1 MFYYFILGRSL
12 LASLIKHLD
21 SVAPCRDVERMVV
34 NEEDFDAKDVDRIA
48 RLGEAKDE
56 EKNGSLN
63 VVIISALVSTN
74 ILAIVLASFLI
85 FKLLEK
91 KKFYLSHDN
100 TVII

>member
-1 MFYYFILGRSL
+1 MIYYFILGRTL
-12 LASLIKHLD
+12 VASLIKHLD

-63 VVIISALVSTN
+63 VAIISALVSTN
-74 ILAIVLASFLI
+74 ILAFVLAGFLI
-85 FKLLEK
+85 FKLTEK
-91 KKFYLSHDN
+91 KKFYLSHD
-100 TVII
+100 TVNLG